1 MFVVELG
8 ISPDYVLHKM
18 SMAEVRTLMR
28 YAYKRHQ
35 EQWEQTR
42 WLATVIVNMLSSKEV
57 HETDLVHFL
66 WDEDD
71 KKQQTKPKPTADQI
85 DDLLARA
92 RSHNKNNT

>member
-8 ISPDYVLHKM
+8 ISPDYVLHHM

-57 HETDLVHFL
+57 HETDLLHFI
-66 WDEDD
+66 WDEDNNN
-71 KKQQTKPKPTADQI
+71 KQEKTRPTASQI